1 MPVGGQLRRQWC
13 GFLLLICGTFVLLFV
28 VVHQYSPAPPVLVR
42 DDEASLRMGPLPEE
56 ETLDG
61 VVAPETYPRGT
72 ASDELAQ
79 RRSGRGVRCDT
90 LKSLGECA
98 RHAHCTPIQGD
109 ACAAP
114 GTVDKSSLFG
124 HCVSSLFASTY
135 STKKMKLRREVP
147 EWMSCHPDHS
157 AICARPSGSGGP
169 VARFTQKI
177 IPPGWQKCVDCCVP
191 PEPVPGSADQS
202 LAIIVTVQDE
212 LASLVNA
219 LKSWQ
224 RHGLLDYAQERYLN
238 IDGGDSDSRNRI
250 TGLARSYGFTVFT
263 SETSQGISS
272 AMARLMQA
280 VKSPF
285 VLLLEKDWK
294 LVESRATVLKQL
306 DLAKRLMFSRQN
318 GSRADLVKFRSRWNF
333 GFPNVS
339 PRKTVPPDWD
349 IGVSMQ
355 PDQAP
360 AATSHTCPLYDDA
373 TSAGRWP

>member
-1 MPVGGQLRRQWC
+1 
-13 GFLLLICGTFVLLFV
+13 
-28 VVHQYSPAPPVLVR
+28 
-42 DDEASLRMGPLPEE
+42 
-56 ETLDG
+56 
-61 VVAPETYPRGT
+61 
-72 ASDELAQ
+72 
-79 RRSGRGVRCDT
+79 
-90 LKSLGECA
+90 
-98 RHAHCTPIQGD
+98 
-109 ACAAP
+109 
-114 GTVDKSSLFG
+114 
-124 HCVSSLFASTY
+124 
-135 STKKMKLRREVP
+135 MKLRREVP

-177 IPPGWQKCVDCCVP
+177 IPPGWVQQKCVDCCVP

-349 IGVSMQ
+349 IGVSMVRTRARWEPHLFCNIYHYQ
-355 PDQAP
+355 SDEVLLSRYPNRMWRCGCDFNYWCFDSGQCGWTNNPIMFRRKWWLDMMHGIA
-360 AATSHTCPLYDDA
+360 HKHRNKVFE
-373 TSAGRWP
+373 AGTYYSDEWLLPHWVVAESDGLFTHDEIGEGHERKYI